1 MNPIITNLHK
11 LSGKNPNCHRLK
23 SKNENHKEHLH
34 LVMQNAFLDDIVEK
48 YTKNTPTSSYVS
60 LLKFLHMAI
69 VSSKI

>member
-11 LSGKNPNCHRLK
+11 LRGKNPNCHRLK

-34 LVMQNAFLDDIVEK
+34 LVMQNAFLDDTVEK

-60 LLKFLHMAI
+60 LLKFLYMAT